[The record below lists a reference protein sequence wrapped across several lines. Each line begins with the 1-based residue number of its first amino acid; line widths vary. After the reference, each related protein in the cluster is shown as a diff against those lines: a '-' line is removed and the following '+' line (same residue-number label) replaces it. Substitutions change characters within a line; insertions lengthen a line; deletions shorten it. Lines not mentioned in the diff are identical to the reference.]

1 MHPTDKQLKFIHYIE
16 EFSPLLFTG
25 NTKQEASDYIDK
37 NKGYIPLDELENTWA
52 IINGY

>member
-1 MHPTDKQLKFIHYIE
+1 MFPTDKQLEYIHYIE

-25 NTKQEASDYIDK
+25 NTKEEASKYIDE
-37 NKGYIPLDELENTWA
+37 NKGYIPLDERINTWA